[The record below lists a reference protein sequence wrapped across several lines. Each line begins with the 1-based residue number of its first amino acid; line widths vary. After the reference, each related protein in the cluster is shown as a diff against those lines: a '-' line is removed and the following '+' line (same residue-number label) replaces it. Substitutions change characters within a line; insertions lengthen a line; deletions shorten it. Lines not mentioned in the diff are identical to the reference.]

1 MKKPLVALF
10 IILGILLVG
19 IGIYY
24 FSTPAGSLPPFFPG
38 HSAGS
43 STIHYKHGIA
53 AIVLAIGCG
62 VAAWFASGK
71 KRDASGS
78 TE

>member
-10 IILGILLVG
+10 IIVGILLLGV
-19 IGIYY
+19 GIYY
-24 FSTPAGSLPPFFPG
+24 FLTPAGSLPSFFPG

-43 STIHYKHGIA
+43 STIHFKHGIA

-62 VAAWFASGK
+62 VGAWFASGK
-71 KRDASGS
+71 KRDANESV
-78 TE
+78 E